1 MTHLVVSLVD
11 RNLSEIE
18 GSAKAAFE
26 SGADL
31 VEVRLDHFRGLTLG
45 KVKDIRHVVR
55 GPAIATLRSTR
66 EGGRSALGRRAREEM
81 LIRISEA
88 GFEYMDLELDRDA
101 SVLEAIREEEWR
113 PHMIVSK
120 HFLKPA
126 PKSSV
131 QSALRSALELG
142 DIAKV
147 AMTCE
152 DASDAVMLAQTGLE
166 LSKRR
171 KRFAVIGM
179 GPQGQLTRACAR
191 AIGSELVYASLPG
204 KEAAPG
210 QMEAGLQ
217 SALLREGTVLLGLVG
232 HPVSHSVS
240 KPMQEAALTKAGL
253 RGIYLPLDFPEGTF
267 DRNALKVLRAL
278 KFGGLNVTI
287 PHKWKAFEMS
297 HRRGENA
304 KATEAANTLSFRG
317 TVVYGENTDVNGFSR
332 LLDGKITI
340 TRGLKTLMVGAGGA
354 ARAVAY
360 VLSERG
366 ARLSMLDKEK
376 KRARALARM
385 FRARAV
391 TWAQLR
397 KERAEFDLIVNC
409 SPVGMKGVPGNPLKP
424 WLLGPG
430 RSYIDII
437 FNPPAT
443 EAMKEAERK
452 GGKAVG
458 GLEMLVQQG
467 AESFRIWT
475 GTEPDVEAMR
485 EAARRA
491 LR

>member
-11 RNLSEIE
+11 NSLSGIE

-31 VEVRLDHFRGLTLG
+31 VEVRLDHFKGLTLR
-45 KVKDIRHVVR
+45 KAREIRHVVR
-55 GPAIATLRSTR
+55 GPAIATLRSAG

-81 LIRISEA
+81 LTRASEA
-88 GFEYMDLELDRDA
+88 GFEYIDLELDRDA
-101 SVLEAIREEEWR
+101 SVLDHIRGEEWR
-113 PHMIVSK
+113 PRIIASK
-120 HFLKPA
+120 HFLKPVS
-126 PKSSV
+126 KSSI
-131 QSALRSALELG
+131 QNALRSALGHG

-152 DASDAVMLAQTGLE
+152 SASDAVMLAQTGLE

-171 KRFAVIGM
+171 KRFAIIGM
-179 GPQGQLTRACAR
+179 GSQGQLTRVCAR
-191 AIGSELVYASLPG
+191 AIGSELAYASLPG
-204 KEAAPG
+204 REAAPG
-210 QMEAGLQ
+210 QMEARLQ
-217 SALLREGTVLLGLVG
+217 SDLLREGVVLLGLIG

-240 KPMQEAALTKAGL
+240 KPMHEAALVKAGL
-253 RGIYLPLDFPEGTF
+253 RGIYLPLDFPGSTF
-267 DRNALKVLRAL
+267 DRNALKVLRSL
-278 KFGGLNVTI
+278 GFKGLNVTI

-297 HRRGENA
+297 NGKGGNA
-304 KATEAANTLSFRG
+304 KATEAVNTLSFRG
-317 TVVYGENTDVNGFSR
+317 TMVYGENTDVNGFSR

-340 TRGLKTLMVGAGGA
+340 TRGLKSLMVGAGGA

-360 VLSERG
+360 VLSERD
-366 ARLSMLDKEK
+366 ARLSVVDIDKR
-376 KRARALARM
+376 RARALARM

-391 TWAQLR
+391 TWGQLW

-409 SPVGMKGVPGNPLKP
+409 SPVGMKGIPGNPLKP

-430 RSYIDII
+430 KSYVDII

-443 EAMKEAERK
+443 EAMKEAEGK
-452 GGKAVG
+452 GGVAIG

-467 AESFRIWT
+467 AESFRVWT

-485 EAARRA
+485 EAARSA
-491 LR
+491 LG